1 MAMPPRA
8 AMQQSIIGGRNR
20 APSVTSSIQ
29 GLLRA
34 FAEGRISVYADVIA
48 MSR

>member
-1 MAMPPRA
+1 MPPRA
-8 AMQQSIIGGRNR
+8 ATQQAIIGGRNR

-29 GLLRA
+29 DLLRA
-34 FAEGRISVYADVIA
+34 FAEGRITGYGDVIA